1 MNNNNY
7 SYLVQALHH
16 LVLGNKFIPELL
28 HDIEKLIYKKKF
40 LDVTN
45 NNHIFINGLARSG
58 STILMRSIFDTKEFS
73 SLTYRD
79 MPFIISPNIWSLI
92 SKKLKKK
99 NATQRLHGDNIFI
112 DLDSPEQLEEAFWKL
127 KDDKLYIGKNELKSY
142 QVKTDIIEEYKKFI
156 NLVLIKYKKDNYLT
170 KNNNNILRL
179 DSLRKAFPF
188 SLILITFRDPIDQS
202 LSLLRQHTLFSE
214 IQKKNTF
221 TKSYMKFLAHH
232 EFGLL
237 QKPFVFNEINS
248 KKYLNK
254 NDINYWLEQ
263 WIYVYENLLKMNFV
277 NSDYSHFICY
287 EELLKNP
294 KSIFDKIKKLTN
306 FTALEK
312 IDTKKFIIQ
321 KKKKNKILNLNEN
334 LINEAKKIYQKLR
347 NNF

>member
-16 LVLGNKFIPELL
+16 LVLGNKFVPELL

-40 LDVTN
+40 VDVTN

-79 MPFIISPNIWSLI
+79 MPFAISPNIWSFI
-92 SKKLKKK
+92 SNKLKKK
-99 NATQRLHGDNIFI
+99 NAAQRLHGDNIFI
-112 DLDSPEQLEEAFWKL
+112 DLDSPEQLEEVFWKL
-127 KDDKLYIGKNELKSY
+127 KDEKLYIGKNELKSY
-142 QVKTDIIEEYKKFI
+142 LVKKDEIEDYKKFI
-156 NLVLIKYKKDNYLT
+156 NLVLIKYNKKNYLT

-179 DSLRKAFPF
+179 NSLREAFPY

-202 LSLLRQHTLFSE
+202 LSLLRQHILFSQ

-232 EFGLL
+232 EFGLI
-237 QKPFVFNEINS
+237 QKPFVFNEKNS

-254 NDINYWLEQ
+254 NDINYWLEE
-263 WIYVYENLLKMNFV
+263 WIYVYKNLLEMEFI
-277 NSDYSHFICY
+277 NSNYSFFMCY
-287 EELLKNP
+287 EELIKNP
-294 KSIFDKIKKLTN
+294 KPIFDKIQKLTKL
-306 FTALEK
+306 TVLEK
-312 IDTKKFIIQ
+312 IDTKKFKRQ
-321 KKKKNKILNLNEN
+321 KKEKEKSLDLNGN
-334 LINEAKKIYQKLR
+334 LVNEAEKIYQNLR
-347 NNF
+347 YKF